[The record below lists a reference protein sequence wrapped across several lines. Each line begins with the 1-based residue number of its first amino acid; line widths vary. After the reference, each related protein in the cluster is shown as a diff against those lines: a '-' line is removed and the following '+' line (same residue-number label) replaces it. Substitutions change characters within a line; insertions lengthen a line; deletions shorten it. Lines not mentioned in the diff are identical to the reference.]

1 MILHQTRK
9 ISTCVVVSMCQQV
22 LCRQMKIETVYVT
35 GDTQQCLY
43 NGCMRS
49 KILDYPQPNPVENSI
64 LPIFLYEHFI
74 VFTYSIKHINSLSL
88 SCRERFRSTFVHV
101 EQINQQVL
109 NITCFICGMHLSL
122 LFFQKIEELQRE
134 IYSLKQ
140 PLLMTNIGLD
150 NVSNSMRHFSLK
162 SKITVS
168 HFIM

>member
-1 MILHQTRK
+1 MILHQNRK

-22 LCRQMKIETVYVT
+22 LCSQMKIETVYVT
-35 GDTQQCLY
+35 GDTQKGLHNRCT
-43 NGCMRS
+43 RS
-49 KILDYPQPNPVENSI
+49 KILDYPQPNLVENSI
-64 LPIFLYEHFI
+64 PPIFLYERFI

-101 EQINQQVL
+101 ESINQQVL

-150 NVSNSMRHFSLK
+150 NVSNSMRHFS
-162 SKITVS
+162 
-168 HFIM
+168 

>member
-35 GDTQQCLY
+35 GDTQQCLH

-64 LPIFLYEHFI
+64 PPIFLYERFI

-101 EQINQQVL
+101 ESINQQVL